1 MNVSEN
7 ELRNMEMEVAVV
19 CFRAVQ
25 KGGAVKILITA
36 RLKKKKRVRNT
47 GVRYLTG

>member
-1 MNVSEN
+1 
-7 ELRNMEMEVAVV
+7 MEMEVAVV

-36 RLKKKKRVRNT
+36 RLKKRVRNT